1 MLSRKTIEAYLFF
14 LLRHK
19 VLVSLVVA
27 VLTAGLAVCMWTK
40 MHIFTNFFD
49 LYPPNHPYIRLY
61 QQYRS
66 MFGTANTV
74 VFVVEVQKGTI
85 YDDPATVQKVER
97 ITLELLHDVPG
108 VNGEQVMSITHPK
121 LKTTLTA
128 GSGIKVVPLTYPR
141 VPENVE
147 DLRFLRQ
154 KIRSSDYQ
162 GVFVSDD
169 DKATMITAGFWEEGL
184 DATSFPVMWQK
195 IKDIEARESDAN
207 TKIYVTGPPILYAY
221 FIEAGPKMVAAL
233 AASIAMIMLI
243 LWVEFRSWQ
252 GLVIPVFSGTLSAIW
267 GLGFGGLCAWASQY
281 VSNHELKMLMNVSM
295 DPLVLVIPLLISAR
309 AHSHSVQSM
318 ERYHEEYHRLKDK
331 NQAIVKSYTEI
342 YAPAMV
348 SLMADG
354 LATLTLLVARIPLI
368 QKLAILCSFWIISIF
383 VSVVTLH
390 PIILAF
396 TPPPREFVSGKGA
409 LERFMAWM
417 MIVTLCWLFWLYG
430 HWPETTF
437 FTLPVVTFWGLS
449 LGGPIGPLGVFF
461 GVVLSCG
468 LVDALTGTPPPGYG
482 QLGKVICTA
491 TDALG
496 VFFGKLYML
505 IESGLIWLA
514 EGWRRPAVLVALV
527 SLLSVGLYFQH
538 KLKVGDATPGGA
550 LLYADHPHNV
560 AFRKVNEKFT
570 GASQLVVI
578 AEGAAFCNVGGKP
591 CEGDKCQRCDPE
603 KDGPESISGMDLAER
618 AARMARGETIEPE
631 RSMRFGPPRGVC
643 GAERCMQ
650 REGTLKDAEVL
661 NGLDLFARYM
671 AERDE
676 VGGTVTV
683 GSILKKIFRTF
694 HEAEPKWE
702 ILPTRNDHVAQLFF
716 LLTSN
721 TRRGEMDNFFDSNYA
736 NATVTVFYKDYTHE
750 TIENSIARAKEYI
763 ARHAAD
769 TSAVRYRLAGGII
782 GILAAVNEEVE
793 WSYRVNLILILVV
806 VFLLSYA
813 TYVSV
818 WGALI
823 VMLPSLVAQP
833 LSEAVMYL
841 FGIDMNINSL
851 PVAAIGIGIGI
862 DYGYYV
868 LSRIVEELAAGCTFE
883 TAIRRM
889 FETTGKTVLFTG
901 VSLTASI
908 IFWVFFP
915 MKFQADMALLL
926 VLLLAFHLAG
936 ALIFIPPM
944 VALFR
949 PRFAIRYAE
958 ARARVLAEQ
967 AASEAAL
974 AAGR

>member
-19 VLVSLVVA
+19 VLVSLVVS
-27 VLTAGLAVCMWTK
+27 VITAGLAYCAATH
-40 MHIFTNFFD
+40 MHVFTNFFD

-61 QQYRS
+61 QQYRN
-66 MFGTANTV
+66 MFGTANQV
-74 VFVVEVQKGTI
+74 VMVVEVQNGTI

-97 ITLELLHDVPG
+97 ITLDLLHDVPG

-141 VPENVE
+141 VPETKD

-154 KIRSSDYQ
+154 KIRSSEYQ

-184 DATSFPVMWQK
+184 NQETFPVMWRKVQ
-195 IKDIEARESDAN
+195 DIVARESDAN

-233 AASIAMIMLI
+233 MASIAMILLI

-252 GLVIPVFSGTLSAIW
+252 GIVIPAFSGTLSAIW

-281 VSNHELKMLMNVSM
+281 VSNPELHMLMNVSM

-348 SLMADG
+348 SLLADG

-396 TPPPREFVSGKGA
+396 TPPPREFVSGRGA

-417 MIVTLCWLFWLYG
+417 MLVVVCWLFWLYG
-430 HWPETTF
+430 HFPAATW
-437 FTLPVVTFWGLS
+437 FTLPV
-449 LGGPIGPLGVFF
+449 IGPVGLLGVFF
-461 GVVLSCG
+461 GLVLAFA
-468 LVDALTGTPPPGYG
+468 LLDALMGRPLPGYG
-482 QLGKVICTA
+482 DLGVAVCKA

-496 VFFGKLYML
+496 VFFGQLYLL
-505 IESGLIWLA
+505 IERTLIWLA
-514 EGWRRPAVLVALV
+514 EEWRRPVMLVALV
-527 SLLSVGLYFQH
+527 ALMSVGLFFQH

-550 LLYADHPHNV
+550 LLYPDHPHNV

-578 AEGAAFCNVGGKP
+578 AEGAAYCTVNGKA
-591 CEGDKCQRCDPE
+591 CEGDKCTRCYPE
-603 KDGPESISGMDLAER
+603 RDAAADIENVGQIAENAAR
-618 AARMARGETIEPE
+618 AARGEAPIERPKPAARSNGI
-631 RSMRFGPPRGVC
+631 C
-643 GAERCMQ
+643 GAEQCKQ

-676 VGGTVTV
+676 VGGTVTAA
-683 GSILKKIFRTF
+683 SLLKKIFRVF
-694 HEAEPKWE
+694 HENEPKWE

-721 TRRGEMDNFFDSNYA
+721 TRRGEMDNFFDSNYS
-736 NATVTVFYKDYTHE
+736 NATVMIFYKDYTHE
-750 TIENSIARAKEYI
+750 TIENSIARAKQYI
-763 ARHAAD
+763 AEHSGD

>member
-14 LLRHK
+14 LLRNK
-19 VLVSLVVA
+19 VLVSMVVA
-27 VLTAGLAVCMWTK
+27 VITAGLAFCMWEK
-40 MHIFTNFFD
+40 MHVFTNFFD
-49 LYPPNHPYIRLY
+49 LYPPNHPYVRLY
-61 QQYRS
+61 QQYRN

-74 VFVVEVQKGTI
+74 VFVVEVQNGTI

-141 VPENVE
+141 VPETKD

-154 KIRSSDYQ
+154 KIRSSEYQ

-169 DKATMITAGFWEEGL
+169 DKATQIVAGFWEEGL
-184 DATSFPVMWQK
+184 NEQTFPIMWQK
-195 IKDIEARESDAN
+195 IQDIVARESDAN

-221 FIEAGPKMVAAL
+221 FIEASPKMVAAL
-233 AASIAMIMLI
+233 AASLAMIVLI
-243 LWVEFRSWQ
+243 LWIEFRSWQ
-252 GLVIPVFSGTLSAIW
+252 GLVIPVFSGVLSAIW
-267 GLGFGGLCAWASQY
+267 GLGFGGLCAWLSQY
-281 VSNHELKMLMNVSM
+281 VSHPELKMLMNVSM

-396 TPPPREFVSGKGA
+396 TPPPREFVSGKGV
-409 LERFMAWM
+409 LERFMSWM
-417 MIVTLCWLFWLYG
+417 MLVTVCWLFWLYG
-430 HWPETTF
+430 HFPQAAWLTIPG
-437 FTLPVVTFWGLS
+437 VGSIGL
-449 LGGPIGPLGVFF
+449 LGVFF
-461 GVVLSCG
+461 AVVLFCG
-468 LVDALTGTPPPGYG
+468 FADVTTGTPPPVYSH
-482 QLGKVICTA
+482 LGVAMCKA
-491 TDALG
+491 TDAFG
-496 VFFGKLYML
+496 VFFGNVYLA
-505 IESGLIWLA
+505 IERGLIWLA
-514 EGWRRPAVLVALV
+514 EEWRRPVVLGVLIF
-527 SLLSVGLYFQH
+527 LLSFGLYFQS

-550 LLYADHPHNV
+550 LLYADHPYNQ
-560 AFRKVNEKFT
+560 AFHKVNEKFT

-578 AEGAAFCNVGGKP
+578 AEGAAFCTTDGKP
-591 CEGDKCQRCDPE
+591 CQGEKCKRCYPEVAGTCGAPE
-603 KDGPESISGMDLAER
+603 KC
-618 AARMARGETIEPE
+618 
-631 RSMRFGPPRGVC
+631 V
-643 GAERCMQ
+643 Q
-650 REGTLKDAEVL
+650 REGTLQDAEVL

-671 AERDE
+671 AEREE
-676 VGGTVTV
+676 VGGTVTAA
-683 GSILKKIFRTF
+683 SLLKKIFRTF

-750 TIENSIARAKEYI
+750 TIENSIARAKDYI
-763 ARHAAD
+763 ALHQAD

-958 ARARVLAEQ
+958 ARARVLAAEQ
-967 AASEAAL
+967 AATEAAV

>member
-1 MLSRKTIEAYLFF
+1 MLSRNTIEAYLFF

-19 VLVSLVVA
+19 LAVSLVVGII
-27 VLTAGLAVCMWTK
+27 TAGLAFCMYTR
-40 MHIFTNFFD
+40 MQVFTNFFD
-49 LYPPNHPYIRLY
+49 LYPPNHPYIQLY

-66 MFGTANTV
+66 MFGTANQV
-74 VFVVEVQKGTI
+74 VMVVEVQNGTI

-97 ITLELLHDVPG
+97 ITLELLHDMVG

-141 VPENVE
+141 VPETVD

-154 KIRSSDYQ
+154 KIRSSEYQ

-184 DATSFPVMWQK
+184 NQDTFPVMWKKVQE
-195 IKDIEARESDAN
+195 IVARESDAN

-233 AASIAMIMLI
+233 AASIAMLVLI

-252 GLVIPVFSGTLSAIW
+252 GIVIPIFSGTLSAIW
-267 GLGFGGLCAWASQY
+267 GLGFGGLCAWLSQY
-281 VSNHELKMLMNVSM
+281 VSNPDIARVMNLSM

-331 NQAIVKSYTEI
+331 DQAIVKSYTEI

-348 SLMADG
+348 SLLADG
-354 LATLTLLVARIPLI
+354 LATLTLLVASIPLI

-390 PIILAF
+390 PIILAY
-396 TPPPREFVSGKGA
+396 TPPPREFASGKGA

-417 MIVTLCWLFWLYG
+417 IIVTVCWLFWLYD
-430 HWPETTF
+430 HFPMATW
-437 FTLPVVTFWGLS
+437 FTLPGIGGVGL
-449 LGGPIGPLGVFF
+449 LGTFF
-461 GVVLSCG
+461 GMVAACG
-468 LVDALTGTPPPGYG
+468 LLDAFLGRPAPGYG
-482 QLGKVICTA
+482 QLAVAMCKGI
-491 TDALG
+491 DAVG
-496 VFFGKLYML
+496 VFFNGVYVV
-505 IESGLIWLA
+505 IEKTLIWLA
-514 EGWRRPAVLVALV
+514 ESWRRPVVLA
-527 SLLSVGLYFQH
+527 SLILLLAFGLYYQS

-578 AEGAAFCNVGGKP
+578 AEGTAYCAVGGKP
-591 CEGDKCQRCDPE
+591 CEGDRCTRCDPDR
-603 KDGPESISGMDLAER
+603 DGPEQVSEDLSAMAARAARGEDAKEAER
-618 AARMARGETIEPE
+618 APTRPPVARGI
-631 RSMRFGPPRGVC
+631 C
-643 GAERCMQ
+643 GIERCLQ
-650 REGTLKDAEVL
+650 REGTLKDADVL

-671 AERDE
+671 SERDE
-676 VGGTVTV
+676 VGGTVTAA
-683 GSILKKIFRTF
+683 SILKKIFRTF

-702 ILPTRNDHVAQLFF
+702 ILPSRNDHVAQLFF

-721 TRRGEMDNFFDSNYA
+721 TRRGEMDNFFDANYS
-736 NATVTVFYKDYTHE
+736 NATVTIFYKDYTHE

-763 ARHAAD
+763 AEHQGD

-782 GILAAVNEEVE
+782 GILAAVNEQVE

-868 LSRIVEELAAGCTFE
+868 LSRIVEELSAGCTFE

-958 ARARVLAEQ
+958 ERARVIAEQ

>member
-19 VLVSLVVA
+19 VLVSVVVA
-27 VLTAGLAVCMWTK
+27 IITAGLAFCMYTR

-66 MFGTANTV
+66 MFGTANQV
-74 VFVVEVQKGTI
+74 VMVVEVQNGTI
-85 YDDPATVQKVER
+85 YDDPVTVQKVER

-121 LKTTLTA
+121 LKTTLTS

-141 VPENVE
+141 VPETKD

-162 GVFVSDD
+162 GIFVSDD

-184 DATSFPVMWQK
+184 DEKTFPVMWQK
-195 IKDIEARESDAN
+195 IQDMVARESDAN

-233 AASIAMIMLI
+233 AASIAMIILI

-252 GLVIPVFSGTLSAIW
+252 GIVIPVFSGTLSAIW
-267 GLGFGGLCAWASQY
+267 GLGFGGLCSLLSHY
-281 VSNHELKMLMNVSM
+281 VSNPDIARVMNLSM

-348 SLMADG
+348 SLLADG
-354 LATLTLLVARIPLI
+354 LATLTLLVASIPLI

-390 PIILAF
+390 PIILSF

-417 MIVTLCWLFWLYG
+417 MLVTVCWILSLYG
-430 HWPETTF
+430 HFPAATW
-437 FTLPVVTFWGLS
+437 FTLPVIGGMGL
-449 LGGPIGPLGVFF
+449 LGVFF
-461 GVVLSCG
+461 GIVCLCG
-468 LVDALTGTPPPGYG
+468 LADAFLRSPPPVYG
-482 QLGKVICTA
+482 QLGVAICTG
-491 TDALG
+491 TDKFG
-496 VFFGKLYML
+496 VFFGRVYVA
-505 IESGLIWLA
+505 IEKTLIWLA
-514 EGWRRPAVLVALV
+514 EEWRRPIMLVALV
-527 SLLSVGLYFQH
+527 ALMAFGLFFQH

-550 LLYADHPHNV
+550 LLYPDHPHNI

-578 AEGAAFCNVGGKP
+578 AEGAAYCAVAGKP
-591 CEGDKCQRCDPE
+591 CEGDQCKRCYPEVEGACGTEKC
-603 KDGPESISGMDLAER
+603 L
-618 AARMARGETIEPE
+618 
-631 RSMRFGPPRGVC
+631 
-643 GAERCMQ
+643 Q

-661 NGLDLFARYM
+661 SGLDLFARYM

-721 TRRGEMDNFFDSNYA
+721 TRRGEMDNFFDPNYS
-736 NATVTVFYKDYTHE
+736 NATVTIFYKDYTHE
-750 TIENSIARAKEYI
+750 TIENSIARAKQYI
-763 ARHAAD
+763 AEHQGD
-769 TSAVRYRLAGGII
+769 SAVRYRLAGGII

-793 WSYRVNLILILVV
+793 WSYRVNLLLILVV

-868 LSRIVEELAAGCTFE
+868 LSRIVEELAAGCTFDS
-883 TAIRRM
+883 AIRRM

>member
-19 VLVSLVVA
+19 ALVSLVVA
-27 VLTAGLAVCMWTK
+27 VITAGLAFCMWSN
-40 MHIFTNFFD
+40 MHVFTNFFD
-49 LYPPNHPYIRLY
+49 LYPPNHPYIKLY

-66 MFGTANTV
+66 MFGTANQV
-74 VFVVEVQKGTI
+74 VMVVEVQNGTI

-141 VPENVE
+141 VPETKD

-169 DKATMITAGFWEEGL
+169 DKATMITAGFWEEYFDL
-184 DATSFPVMWQK
+184 PTMWAK
-195 IKDIEARESDAN
+195 IQEMVARESDAN

-221 FIEAGPKMVAAL
+221 FLEAGPKMVAAL
-233 AASIAMIMLI
+233 AASIAMIILI

-267 GLGFGGLCAWASQY
+267 GLGFGGLCAYMSAY
-281 VSNHELKMLMNVSM
+281 VSNPDLKRVMDLSM

-348 SLMADG
+348 SLLADG

-417 MIVTLCWLFWLYG
+417 MLVTVCWLFSLYG
-430 HWPETTF
+430 HWPAATWV
-437 FTLPVVTFWGLS
+437 TLPLVGA
-449 LGGPIGPLGVFF
+449 IGPLGIFF
-461 GVVLSCG
+461 MIVLGCA
-468 LVDALTGTPPPGYG
+468 LVDAVTGTALPVYG
-482 QLGKVICTA
+482 QLGGIICRA
-491 TDALG
+491 IDGLG
-496 VFFGKLYML
+496 IFFGKVYAA
-505 IESGLIWLA
+505 IERTLIWLA
-514 EGWRRPAVLVALV
+514 EEWRRPVMLVALV
-527 SLLSVGLYFQH
+527 CLLAFGLYFQH
-538 KLKVGDATPGGA
+538 LLKVGDATPGGA
-550 LLYADHPHNV
+550 LLYPDHPHNV

-578 AEGAAFCNVGGKP
+578 AEGVAYCTAGGKA
-591 CEGDKCQRCDPE
+591 CEGDQCTRCYPE
-603 KDGPESISGMDLAER
+603 VDGTQQSSDAADVAQIAAR
-618 AARMARGETIEPE
+618 AARGEAAEVARPA
-631 RSMRFGPPRGVC
+631 PPPPVVPRGVC
-643 GAERCMQ
+643 GMEKCLQ
-650 REGTLKDAEVL
+650 REGTLKDADVL

-671 AERDE
+671 AERQE
-676 VGGTVTV
+676 VGGTVTAA
-683 GSILKKIFRTF
+683 SILKKIFRTF

-721 TRRGEMDNFFDSNYA
+721 TRRGEMDNFFDPNYA
-736 NATVTVFYKDYTHE
+736 NATVTIFYKDYTHE

-763 ARHAAD
+763 ATHQAD

-793 WSYRVNLILILVV
+793 WSYRVNLILILSV

-868 LSRIVEELAAGCTFE
+868 LSRIVEELAAGCTFD

-958 ARARVLAEQ
+958 ERARILAAQ
-967 AASEAAL
+967 AASEAAM

>member
-19 VLVSLVVA
+19 LAVLLVVA
-27 VLTAGLAVCMWTK
+27 VITSGLAFCAYTR

-49 LYPPNHPYIRLY
+49 LYPPNHPYVKLY
-61 QQYRS
+61 QQYRN
-66 MFGTANTV
+66 MFGTANQV
-74 VFVVEVQKGTI
+74 VMVVETQKGTI

-97 ITLELLHDVPG
+97 ITLQLLHDVPG

-121 LKTTLTA
+121 LKTTLTS

-141 VPENVE
+141 IPETVD

-154 KIRSSDYQ
+154 KIRSSEYQ

-169 DKATMITAGFWEEGL
+169 DKATMIVAGFWEEGL
-184 DATSFPVMWQK
+184 NEKTFPVMWQTVQ
-195 IKDIEARESDAN
+195 DIVARESDAN

-233 AASIAMIMLI
+233 AASIAMIVLI

-252 GLVIPVFSGTLSAIW
+252 GLVIPVFSGALSAIW
-267 GLGFGGLCAWASQY
+267 GLGFGGLCAMLSGY
-281 VSNHELKMLMNVSM
+281 VSNPDIARVMNLSM

-318 ERYHEEYHRLKDK
+318 ERYHEEYHRLHDKD
-331 NQAIVKSYTEI
+331 QAIIKSYTEI

-348 SLMADG
+348 SLLADG
-354 LATLTLLVARIPLI
+354 LATLTLLVASIPLI

-417 MIVTLCWLFWLYG
+417 MIVTVCWLFALYG
-430 HWPETTF
+430 HWPQSTW
-437 FTLPVVTFWGLS
+437 FTLPI
-449 LGGPIGPLGVFF
+449 LGPMGPLGVFF
-461 GVVLSCG
+461 VIVCWCG
-468 LVDALTGTPPPGYG
+468 IWDAVMGAPPPVYG
-482 QLGKVICTA
+482 HAASAICTA
-491 TDALG
+491 TDGVG
-496 VFFGKLYML
+496 VFFGNVYTA
-505 IESGLIWLA
+505 IEKALIWLA
-514 EGWRRPAVLVALV
+514 EEWRRPIMLGALVALM
-527 SLLSVGLYFQH
+527 SFGLFFQH

-578 AEGAAFCNVGGKP
+578 AEGAAFCTVNGKV
-591 CEGDKCQRCDPE
+591 CDGAQCTRCYPE
-603 KDGPESISGMDLAER
+603 QDGTQEPAEDVAAIAER
-618 AARMARGETIEPE
+618 AARAARHEEVPAPAASTARPLK
-631 RSMRFGPPRGVC
+631 PRGVC
-643 GAERCMQ
+643 GLEKCLQ
-650 REGTLKDAEVL
+650 REGTLKDADVL
-661 NGLDLFARYM
+661 TGLDLFARYM

-721 TRRGEMDNFFDSNYA
+721 TRRGEMDNFFDSNYS
-736 NATVTVFYKDYTHE
+736 NATVAIFYKDYTHE

-763 ARHAAD
+763 AAHQAD

-868 LSRIVEELAAGCTFE
+868 LSRIVEELSAGCTFE

-958 ARARVLAEQ
+958 QRARILAEQ
-967 AASEAAL
+967 AASDAAL

>member
-19 VLVSLVVA
+19 LLVSIVVT
-27 VLTAGLAVCMWTK
+27 VITVGLAYCMWTR

-61 QQYRS
+61 QQYRN
-66 MFGTANTV
+66 MFGTANQV
-74 VFVVEVQKGTI
+74 VMVVEVQNGTI

-97 ITLELLHDVPG
+97 ITLELLHDMVG

-121 LKTTLTA
+121 LKTTLTS

-141 VPENVE
+141 VPENVD

-154 KIRSSDYQ
+154 KIRSSEYQ
-162 GVFVSDD
+162 GIFVSDD

-184 DATSFPVMWQK
+184 NEQTFPVMWKKVQE
-195 IKDIEARESDAN
+195 IVARESDAN

-233 AASIAMIMLI
+233 AASIAMIILI

-252 GLVIPVFSGTLSAIW
+252 GIVIPVFSGTLSAIW

-281 VSNHELKMLMNVSM
+281 VSNPELKALMNVSM

-348 SLMADG
+348 SLLADG

-417 MIVTLCWLFWLYG
+417 MLLTVCWLFWLYG
-430 HWPETTF
+430 HFPDATWYTLPLFGPVGLLGTVF
-437 FTLPVVTFWGLS
+437 VLVLGCALADAGAGVTLPVYGH
-449 LGGPIGPLGVFF
+449 LGVFICHAIDLLGVFF
-461 GVVLSCG
+461 NR
-468 LVDALTGTPPPGYG
+468 
-482 QLGKVICTA
+482 
-491 TDALG
+491 
-496 VFFGKLYML
+496 LYFL
-505 IESGLIWLA
+505 IERTLIWLA
-514 EGWRRPAVLVALV
+514 EEWRRPVMLVAL
-527 SLLSVGLYFQH
+527 LMLMAFGLYFQS

-578 AEGAAFCNVGGKP
+578 AEGAAYCTEKGKP
-591 CEGDKCQRCDPE
+591 CEGDKCKRCDPE
-603 KDGPESISGMDLAER
+603 KDAPPQRLDVREIAER
-618 AARMARGETIEPE
+618 AARGGKDGPSVERPKEPA
-631 RSMRFGPPRGVC
+631 FTGGAC
-643 GAERCMQ
+643 GTEKCVQ

-676 VGGTVTV
+676 VGGTVTAA
-683 GSILKKIFRTF
+683 SLLKKIFRVF

-721 TRRGEMDNFFDSNYA
+721 TRRGEMDNFFDANYS
-736 NATVTVFYKDYTHE
+736 NATVAIFYKDYTHE

-763 ARHAAD
+763 AQHQGD

-958 ARARVLAEQ
+958 ERARVLAEQ
-967 AASEAAL
+967 AASDAAL